1 LTTRSLSLLDVPSR
15 ERPGSIVKPCAT
27 SCELRYWRLEVDAT
41 EFEDVLEIGEPNC
54 ENETSSA
61 QWTSF
66 LGVNDMSSQPFGL
79 ATKEN
84 LDASGSRDSFRAGS
98 INYHSCSSRW
108 PWGRGHQRPVSGRSV
123 NFL

>member
-1 LTTRSLSLLDVPSR
+1 MPRRHLTTRSLSLLDVPSR

-66 LGVNDMSSQPFGL
+66 LGVSDMFESTVRVGDKRNFGRVGITGL
-79 ATKEN
+79 
-84 LDASGSRDSFRAGS
+84 
-98 INYHSCSSRW
+98 IQ
-108 PWGRGHQRPVSGRSV
+108 GRLNKLS
-123 NFL
+123 